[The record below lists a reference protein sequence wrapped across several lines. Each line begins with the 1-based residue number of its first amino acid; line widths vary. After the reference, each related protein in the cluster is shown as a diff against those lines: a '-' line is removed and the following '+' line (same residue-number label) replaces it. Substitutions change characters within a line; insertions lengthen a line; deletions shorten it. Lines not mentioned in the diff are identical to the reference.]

1 MKIFLVLSS
10 VWGLLAVFSRYSVR
24 IVLHVENVFLW
35 CICGSR
41 WAPRS
46 STPPSIFFFNL
57 FIWLQQVLVCFS
69 LVVVYRLSCPATCGI
84 LVPQPGIKPASPE
97 LEGGFLTTGPQGKSL
112 LHYLD
117 SELLYDISTYLPVW
131 FCIWNWN
138 RYWNCVPQVCLQ
150 ELGLRVTPWTMAWEE
165 GPCYHLPVPC
175 A

>member
-1 MKIFLVLSS
+1 MEIFLVLPS

-35 CICGSR
+35 CICG
-41 WAPRS
+41 RS
-46 STPPSIFFFNL
+46 SMFFYSTIYFFFFNL
-57 FIWLQQVLVCFS
+57 FIRLRGVLVCFS
-69 LVVVYRLSCPATCGI
+69 PVVVYRLSCSAACRI
-84 LVPQPGIKPASPE
+84 LVLQPGIKPASPE
-97 LEGGFLTTGPQGKSL
+97 LQGGFLTTRPPGKSL

-150 ELGLRVTPWTMAWEE
+150 ELGLRVTPWTMEWEE
-165 GPCYHLPVPC
+165 DHCYHLPIPC